1 MDRGE
6 QLHRRPELTVGAD
19 HDRGHVEGGE
29 VAVDERAIADGDVI
43 AVVDEQRQLGWVDD
57 WADVPEP
64 AVKIALSCAPA
75 STTQLLDQLRRTMPS
90 GVVATSSGRGSIDLI
105 SDDVNKGT
113 ALQWLANRLGLRVD
127 DAVAFGDG
135 GNDAEL
141 LAGVGHGVAMAN
153 APDWLR
159 ARADDVAASNSE
171 AGVQAYV
178 ERLLDDLDE
187 VGLQAFVQ

>member
-1 MDRGE
+1 M
-6 QLHRRPELTVGAD
+6 
-19 HDRGHVEGGE
+19 
-29 VAVDERAIADGDVI
+29 
-43 AVVDEQRQLGWVDD
+43 
-57 WADVPEP
+57 
-64 AVKIALSCAPA
+64 
-75 STTQLLDQLRRTMPS
+75 LDQLRRTVPS
-90 GVVATSSGRGSIDLI
+90 GVVPTCSGRGSIDLI
-105 SDDVNKGT
+105 ADDVKGT

-127 DAVAFGDG
+127 DAGAF

-141 LAGVGHGVAMAN
+141 LAVVGHGVAMAN

>member
-1 MDRGE
+1 M
-6 QLHRRPELTVGAD
+6 HRRPELTVGAD

>member
-1 MDRGE
+1 
-6 QLHRRPELTVGAD
+6 
-19 HDRGHVEGGE
+19 
-29 VAVDERAIADGDVI
+29 
-43 AVVDEQRQLGWVDD
+43 
-57 WADVPEP
+57 
-64 AVKIALSCAPA
+64 
-75 STTQLLDQLRRTMPS
+75 MPS

-105 SDDVNKGT
+105 ADDVNKRT

-141 LAGVGHGVAMAN
+141 LAVVGHGVAMAN

-171 AGVQAYV
+171 AGVRAYV